1 MGIIEL
7 ALAAAVCVLAGCI
20 GYLSERLYKTAEKL
34 GNLESLVK
42 CMERLNRYEY
52 HLSADERQAILE
64 KLEYHIMNHNHN

>member
-42 CMERLNRYEY
+42 YMERMNRHEH
-52 HLSADERQAILE
+52 HLSADE
-64 KLEYHIMNHNHN
+64 